1 MSTNSNH
8 PKTTRERVE
17 SHRKTLR
24 QAGLRPLQIWVPD
37 TRVKGFALE
46 CQRQSAMLKSDK
58 LERDTMD
65 WIEQTCDDEGW
76 A

>member
-1 MSTNSNH
+1 MSTNINQS
-8 PKTTRERVE
+8 KTTWKRVE
-17 SHRKTLR
+17 SHRETLR
-24 QAGLRPLQIWVPD
+24 QAGLRPLQIRVPD
-37 TRVKGFALE
+37 TRIKGFGLE

-65 WIEQTCDDEGW
+65 WIEQTSDDEGW

>member
-1 MSTNSNH
+1 MSTNASQ

-17 SHRKTLR
+17 SHREALR

-37 TRVKGFALE
+37 TRVKGFDLE

-65 WIEQTCDDEGW
+65 WIEQTSDDEGW